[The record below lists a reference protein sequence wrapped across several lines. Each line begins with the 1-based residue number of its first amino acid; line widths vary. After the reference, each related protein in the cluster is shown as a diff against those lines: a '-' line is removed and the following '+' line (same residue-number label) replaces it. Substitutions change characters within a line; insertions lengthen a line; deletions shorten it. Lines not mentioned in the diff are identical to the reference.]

1 MKKTIYV
8 SLLSMF
14 IVPLSV
20 SAAQN
25 GQSVNAQSGQANSNN
40 ATATSTIETTQN
52 RNQNQAETQAQTNNP
67 EVGTMTQEQTRT
79 ELQTELQK
87 SQSTYAPTQQ
97 RTQTR
102 LSAVSQAVENLVTLA
117 SRLYTQN
124 QSLSVQIRT
133 NAQEQIRA
141 EDKINQSLDK
151 AESRT
156 GFAKFFIGPNYKQLK
171 TVKQEMEQNRLRIQQ
186 LNQIMSQITNASDQT
201 ELSNQI
207 QILEAQN
214 TSLEE
219 QLNQDTKGFFLF
231 GWLSKLISGF

>member
-1 MKKTIYV
+1 MKKIIYI
-8 SLLSMF
+8 SLLS
-14 IVPLSV
+14 IILVPLSV
-20 SAAQN
+20 LAAQN
-25 GQSVNAQSGQANSNN
+25 GESANAQSGQSNSNN
-40 ATATSTIETTQN
+40 TTASATASATQN
-52 RNQNQAETQAQTNNP
+52 QNRTETQAQTNNP
-67 EVGTMTQEQTRT
+67 DVGTMTQEQIRT

-97 RTQTR
+97 MTQTR
-102 LSAVSQAVENLVTLA
+102 LSAVSQVVENLVTLA

-133 NAQEQIRA
+133 TAQEQIKA
-141 EDKINQSLDK
+141 EDRVNQSLDK

-186 LNQIMSQITNASDQT
+186 LNQIMSQITNTSDQT
-201 ELSNQI
+201 ELASQI
-207 QILEAQN
+207 KILEAQN
-214 TSLEE
+214 TNLEE
-219 QLNQDTKGFFLF
+219 QLNQDTKGFSLF